1 MFFKKIFLMLP
12 LFVLSNTY
20 KYSHMN
26 KVYHSAIRYLH
37 MRKDKSKQSSKIC
50 KPKSMNLGYLPKS
63 INQQKYVDVLD
74 KSCVKMVIATGPAGT
89 GKTLFACLKA
99 IDLLNKGEIHK
110 IIITRPLVTVEE
122 DLGFLPGNI
131 VKKMDPWTRPIFD
144 LFLEYY
150 SRSELD
156 NLINNDAIEIS
167 PIAFMRGR
175 TFKNSFIIADEM
187 QNSTPNQMKML
198 TTRIG
203 INSKI
208 VITGD
213 LQQSDRM
220 VDNGLN
226 DIMNKMNTYTN
237 NNKVEEPIIET
248 IQLDTY
254 DIERS
259 ELVKE
264 MINIYNY
271 KDMNPTR
278 KTVDKKD
285 KTKDKTKD
293 KIVGNITDET
303 IINLKVK
310 PIGKREIKPIDFDAL
325 YKRDV

>member
-1 MFFKKIFLMLP
+1 MLP
-12 LFVLSNTY
+12 LFILSNAY
-20 KYSHMN
+20 KYSCMN
-26 KVYHSAIRYLH
+26 KVSHSDIRYLH
-37 MRKDKSKQSSKIC
+37 MRKDKSKQSSKNYI
-50 KPKSMNLGYLPKS
+50 PKSINLGYLPKS
-63 INQQKYVDVLD
+63 NNQQKYVDLLD
-74 KSCVKMVIATGPAGT
+74 KSVVKMVIAVGPAGT

-99 IDLLNKGEIHK
+99 IDLLKKGEIQK

-156 NLINNDAIEIS
+156 NLINNDSIEIS

-175 TFKNSFIIADEM
+175 TFKDSFIIADEM

-203 INSKI
+203 VNSKI

-220 VDNGLN
+220 VDNGLH

-237 NNKVEEPIIET
+237 NKAEEPIIET
-248 IQLDTY
+248 IHLDTY

-271 KDMNPTR
+271 KDMNTTR
-278 KTVDKKD
+278 KNTDRKDRKDKKD
-285 KTKDKTKD
+285 KKDKLLD
-293 KIVGNITDET
+293 DIDES
-303 IINLKVK
+303 INNLKLT
-310 PIGKREIKPIDFDAL
+310 PFSKREIKPIDFDAL
-325 YKRDV
+325 YKRNI